1 MNYKFKPLKN
11 LHLYFMWI
19 FYTFIVSFFDI
30 GCILVSLDGFNIE
43 YFIVCIIITVIPF
56 LCYVIARLVYSYK
69 YIISDEYLIKYNIY
83 NKNVILKIKIKDIK
97 CVIVKKANFCNYFKF
112 IISLIIHYKL
122 STNNITTMSIV
133 FEKYEIMEDF
143 SEKDFKRIEVVD
155 NKEIADKEYVEI
167 LPFNTIKKI
176 CKIMNLEYKLK

>member
-83 NKNVILKIKIKDIK
+83 NIMVWIKFMSNISGFINCIIVAIVDKIIKVSNGRYFFINLFSNV
-97 CVIVKKANFCNYFKF
+97 VTT
-112 IISLIIHYKL
+112 LIIP
-122 STNNITTMSIV
+122 NIMYT
-133 FEKYEIMEDF
+133 
-143 SEKDFKRIEVVD
+143 KDT
-155 NKEIADKEYVEI
+155 
-167 LPFNTIKKI
+167 P
-176 CKIMNLEYKLK
+176 